1 MNKIYK
7 TFLMAIAI
15 LLGSC
20 TSDPI
25 QPQPE
30 EPEPENDKVE
40 NTYYVRFDGQS
51 KGTQSIQ
58 TVWSMEAGKFKYS
71 TQGSS
76 CSETFG
82 PISQN
87 DNIKFSGVEKYT
99 ASVVTLKIYVSR
111 NNEPFALVGS
121 SSSYGSTSLT
131 YTIDF

>member
-1 MNKIYK
+1 MKKIYK
-7 TFLMAIAI
+7 IFLMAIAI

-30 EPEPENDKVE
+30 EPEPENNEIE
-40 NTYYVRFDGQS
+40 NSYYVRFDGES
-51 KGTQSIQ
+51 DTYNYS
-58 TVWSMEAGKFKYS
+58 TTWSMVAGKFKYS
-71 TQGSS
+71 TKGRN

-82 PISQN
+82 PISKN
-87 DNIKFSGVEKYT
+87 DQIRFSGTYGSSS
-99 ASVVTLKIYVSR
+99 ASIKLKIYVSR

-121 SSSYGSTSLT
+121 SSGMGGASLT